1 MVFFVCRS
9 LGTGAGIRREEAAPK
24 MGRDR
29 ACRKPGAGGA
39 DATAGGSDE
48 RFLLTKQQDRTKT
61 SGGGMDAAC
70 YCRAGGRGAYLAG
83 ENASPVTV
91 TRTGLARPPVAPG

>member
-48 RFLLTKQQDRTKT
+48 RFLLTKQQDRTQT
-61 SGGGMDAAC
+61 SGGGGMDAAC
-70 YCRAGGRGAYLAG
+70 YCRAGAGDVPSG